1 MELLGG
7 SMPKVKPLGTQTQK
21 KAPLT
26 RIEKAEIRANN
37 ILANEKKRKD
47 AEKKKQYEQCLELKL
62 LKGHSQE
69 LAEKMA
75 KELIYNQT

>member
-7 SMPKVKPLGTQTQK
+7 SMAKKKKPLTK
-21 KAPLT
+21 L
-26 RIEKAEIRANN
+26 EKAEHRAKTME
-37 ILANEKKRKD
+37 ANEKKRKD

-62 LKGHSQE
+62 LKGHPQE

-75 KELIYNQT
+75 HELIYQESIING